1 MDFNKDFIISVI
13 RQHRDD
19 EEYYTTVLNT
29 VSIPHDFFY
38 HHINIFNT
46 YLLSKHCILE
56 DETIQYFL
64 DEEIVEHTHIL
75 KYQILSSSMLKKYI
89 QNINPLWD
97 IITEYQDISCNILQI
112 YADKLNWL
120 LVSENQFMDLQF
132 LIQNINH
139 IHWDQLPFNTRMK
152 KFINEG
158 MITLFQ
164 QTNIWDNIGYCD
176 NIDLETILVYQNKF
190 TILSWNSILEHRDLT
205 DIQIEEFTNKRNIF
219 TKE

>member
-1 MDFNKDFIISVI
+1 MEKININYPYYKVLYMDFNKDFIISVI

-120 LVSENQFMDLQF
+120 LVSENQFMGRTP
-132 LIQNINH
+132 H
-139 IHWDQLPFNTRMK
+139 HTRRAASK
-152 KFINEG
+152 QTRRRFACWPAG
-158 MITLFQ
+158 WSGTSTGTRITSATRVCLR
-164 QTNIWDNIGYCD
+164 
-176 NIDLETILVYQNKF
+176 
-190 TILSWNSILEHRDLT
+190 S
-205 DIQIEEFTNKRNIF
+205 
-219 TKE
+219 